1 MAIPFWPKI
10 AGVEDAP
17 NYRPTAGDSR
27 CETCSYFRALNDGVG
42 YCERFSFEAEP
53 QSVCDEFVGAGR
65 TKVSSASITDRLK
78 DLYNNPVARRIAL
91 SSGIGAAA
99 GGASA
104 ARGTGEDRYL
114 EGAKGALAGGLIGGL
129 AGGVGP
135 LLRRSKAKK
144 EYAEAGEKIKS
155 MFDAEKK
162 TLSDLRDTQQE
173 LQQSRRRAISAKRD
187 SKLSDNEKL
196 KRIGEFQ
203 KLYKNN
209 PDIDKKVSS
218 QSLKVKE
225 LNTALKNR
233 SKYKDDLESLAEPSS
248 DYERYGAPA
257 LSGLVSAGLGF
268 GLSDYARQQERLR
281 QFQNKRK

>member
-78 DLYNNPVARRIAL
+78 ALYNNPVARRMAL
-91 SSGIGAAA
+91 SSGAGAAV
-99 GGASA
+99 GGVSA
-104 ARGTGEDRYL
+104 ARGTGEDRYR
-114 EGAKGALAGGLIGGL
+114 EGAKGALTGGLIGGL
-129 AGGVGP
+129 VGGVGP
-135 LLRRSKAKK
+135 LIRRAKAKK
-144 EYAEAGEKIKS
+144 EYAEAGEKLES
-155 MFDAEKK
+155 MFGAEKK

-173 LQQSRRRAISAKRD
+173 LQQLRRRAISAKRD
-187 SKLSDNEKL
+187 LGLSADERV
-196 KRIGEFQ
+196 KRISEFQ
-203 KLYKNN
+203 ELYKNN
-209 PDIDKKVSS
+209 PDIDEKVFS
-218 QSLKVKE
+218 QSRKVRE
-225 LNTALKNR
+225 LGTTLKNR
-233 SKYKDDLESLAEPSS
+233 SEYKDDLKSLAEPSS
-248 DYERYGAPA
+248 NYERYGAPA

-268 GLSDYARQQERLR
+268 GISEDAREHARFR
-281 QFQNKRK
+281 QSQSKRK

>member
-78 DLYNNPVARRIAL
+78 DLYNNPVARRMAL
-91 SSGIGAAA
+91 SSGVGAAA

-104 ARGTGEDRYL
+104 ARGTGEDRYR

-144 EYAEAGEKIKS
+144 EYFEEGTKLKDTLGVER
-155 MFDAEKK
+155 K
-162 TLSDLRDTQQE
+162 TLDDLLDVQKE
-173 LQQSRRRAISAKRD
+173 LEQLKRRAMSGIRNNLPLD
-187 SKLSDNEKL
+187 ERL
-196 KRIGEFQ
+196 KRVRAFNE
-203 KLYKNN
+203 LYKKN
-209 PDIDKKVSS
+209 PNIGDEVTA
-218 QSLKVKE
+218 QSGRVQ
-225 LNTALKNR
+225 NIADTLKNR
-233 SKYKDDLESLAEPSS
+233 PEYTDDLKSLAESS
-248 DYERYGAPA
+248 SNYERYGVPT

-268 GLSDYARQQERLR
+268 GISGDARLQEQFR
-281 QFQNKRK
+281 QSKNKRK

>member
-78 DLYNNPVARRIAL
+78 DLYNNPVARRMAL
-91 SSGIGAAA
+91 SSGVGAAA

-104 ARGTGEDRYL
+104 ARGTGEDRYR

-144 EYAEAGEKIKS
+144 EYFEEGTKLK
-155 MFDAEKK
+155 D
-162 TLSDLRDTQQE
+162 TLGVERKALDDLLDVQKE
-173 LQQSRRRAISAKRD
+173 LEQLKRRAIAGLKNR
-187 SKLSDNEKL
+187 KLSADEKV
-196 KRIGEFQ
+196 KRVGAYTELVKQ
-203 KLYKNN
+203 N
-209 PDIDKKVSS
+209 PDIAAEVSK
-218 QSLKVKE
+218 QSGRVQYVSDV
-225 LNTALKNR
+225 LKNR
-233 SKYKDDLESLAEPSS
+233 PEYTDDLKSLAEPSS
-248 DYERYGAPA
+248 NYERYGVPT

-268 GLSDYARQQERLR
+268 GISGDARLQEQFR
-281 QFQNKRK
+281 QSKNKRK

>member
-78 DLYNNPVARRIAL
+78 DLYNNPVARRMAL
-91 SSGIGAAA
+91 SSGVGAAA

-104 ARGTGEDRYL
+104 ARGTGEDRYR

-144 EYAEAGEKIKS
+144 EYIEEGAKLKERLRWEK
-155 MFDAEKK
+155 DA
-162 TLSDLRDTQQE
+162 LSEVLDVQKE
-173 LQQSRRRAISAKRD
+173 LEQLKRRALAGLKD
-187 SKLSDNEKL
+187 SRLSGDE
-196 KRIGEFQ
+196 
-203 KLYKNN
+203 
-209 PDIDKKVSS
+209 
-218 QSLKVKE
+218 KVKRVGE
-225 LNTALKNR
+225 YTERVRQNPGIDAQVSKQKGRVQYAADVLKNR
-233 SKYKDDLESLAEPSS
+233 PEYTDDLKSLAEPSS
-248 DYERYGAPA
+248 NYERYGVPT

-268 GLSDYARQQERLR
+268 GISGDARLQEQFR
-281 QFQNKRK
+281 QSKNKRK